1 MTLRKSFST
10 VTRRMVIAP
19 SSYEEIFEAA
29 VRKSQKIAA
38 TSLYRN
44 LGYHKKVEIRR
55 IESANRYVVKRLKD
69 IALTT
74 PFLKEL
80 HPFYK
85 ELLSVLIDIDS
96 LKKSVSRIYRASSI
110 VNKISRECIRK
121 VRQSKDHNSIIKHRR
136 SYFGR
141 LKSILK
147 KLDKDFKVVRKAQL
161 DMLKLPDVRP
171 EIFTVVVAGPP
182 NVGKSSLIRAI
193 TKAKPEVREYPFT
206 TKSLTVGHIKVN
218 STIVQVLD
226 TPGLLDRPLSERN
239 KIELQAILAL
249 KHLADL
255 IIFMFDPTETCG
267 FPLSYQKNVLSEVLN
282 SFRNVPF
289 IYVANKVDVAS
300 KNHIQ
305 RIQEIISRDFSSN
318 IVLISAK
325 ERINLEEVLK
335 LIEKHVKEKEQHQS
349 S

>member
-1 MTLRKSFST
+1 M
-10 VTRRMVIAP
+10 
-19 SSYEEIFEAA
+19 
-29 VRKSQKIAA
+29 
-38 TSLYRN
+38 
-44 LGYHKKVEIRR
+44 
-55 IESANRYVVKRLKD
+55 
-69 IALTT
+69 
-74 PFLKEL
+74 
-80 HPFYK
+80 
-85 ELLSVLIDIDS
+85 
-96 LKKSVSRIYRASSI
+96 
-110 VNKISRECIRK
+110 
-121 VRQSKDHNSIIKHRR
+121 
-136 SYFGR
+136 
-141 LKSILK
+141 
-147 KLDKDFKVVRKAQL
+147 
-161 DMLKLPDVRP
+161 
-171 EIFTVVVAGPP
+171 
-182 NVGKSSLIRAI
+182 
-193 TKAKPEVREYPFT
+193 
-206 TKSLTVGHIKVN
+206 
-218 STIVQVLD
+218 QVLD

-305 RIQEIISRDFSSN
+305 RIQEIIGRDFSSN

-349 S
+349 SRYHY